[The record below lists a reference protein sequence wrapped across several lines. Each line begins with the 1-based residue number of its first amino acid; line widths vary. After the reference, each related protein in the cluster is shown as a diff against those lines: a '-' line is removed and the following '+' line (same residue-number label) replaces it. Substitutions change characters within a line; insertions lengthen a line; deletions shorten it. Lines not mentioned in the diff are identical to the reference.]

1 MQVISRLESV
11 EVIEDM
17 HLTDCLKENHVRAIV
32 SEYPSSPMFE
42 VIGLDTEIFQLSAPN
57 LPFSKEA
64 LELLTRRVHWFEE
77 IDHMLE
83 MLELWTNGS
92 LKSKRDLAF
101 TINSSSKKIRTP

>member
-1 MQVISRLESV
+1 
-11 EVIEDM
+11 M

-101 TINSSSKKIRTP
+101 YNKFLFKKNTDSLILGTIENCLLNKSN

>member
-1 MQVISRLESV
+1 MSE
-11 EVIEDM
+11 
-17 HLTDCLKENHVRAIV
+17 AIV

-101 TINSSSKKIRTP
+101 YNKFSSKKYGLLILGTIENCLLNKSN